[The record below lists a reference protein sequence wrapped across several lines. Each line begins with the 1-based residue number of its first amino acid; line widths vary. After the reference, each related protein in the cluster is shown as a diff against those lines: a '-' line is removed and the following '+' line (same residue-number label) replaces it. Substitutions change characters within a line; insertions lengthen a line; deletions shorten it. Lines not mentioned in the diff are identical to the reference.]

1 MGEFSNVY
9 RTVTSN
15 VRSYGPMTVNIQEMA
30 ARDRAAKAIREQTEY
45 NNRLMA
51 ENEARLKKIE
61 VLESKNAKALLEIAK
76 NKAINEAAKQ
86 IPNDL
91 LTEAFNKIYIKV
103 FDSNP
108 VVEGDFDL
116 VDRKY
121 VIDNYLAFKN
131 MSSMYMRKLGGY
143 DYLKKVALE
152 SESPFIRNLYAIITE
167 TTKNAMSD
175 RNKKAS
181 KCYSEE
187 EVKEMIQPKPTDSE
201 REEVLKKIDSLGAD
215 ELAELVHSKVVKV
228 VADVGHKAKNEQEF
242 QNMLKSDLKD
252 GGALVEPS
260 QMSGGAAT
268 TAATPNP
275 NGSGIDSDM
284 PSPEGEDPE
293 DGMNDDIMSDEDETT
308 DSSKTAATSDKNIEE
323 PDNKE
328 KNPAKDIKDKD
339 KKGEVKEMMSFNS
352 LIESFNPIDN
362 TFTYKGYN
370 KNRSLFG
377 SMMESVTR
385 ELICSATESYTPT
398 DPNNIPKNILN
409 NPLNL
414 DIFRAYLA
422 ENSTKPYEY
431 HTRQTT
437 NNINIDNSVRKKI
450 WGETIIQYALIET
463 AHTMKLIKP
472 TVSQIAEQCKFLC
485 NIKQ

>member
-15 VRSYGPMTVNIQEMA
+15 VRSYGPMNVNIQEMA

-45 NNRLMA
+45 NDRLMA
-51 ENEARLKKIE
+51 ANEARLKKE
-61 VLESKNAKALLEIAK
+61 AVWETKNAKSLLDIAK
-76 NKAINEAAKQ
+76 SKALNEAARR
-86 IPNDL
+86 IPDEL
-91 LTEAFNKIYIKV
+91 LSEAFNKIYIKV

-116 VDRKY
+116 IDRKY

-143 DYLKKVALE
+143 NYLKSVALE
-152 SESPFIRNLYAIITE
+152 SDSPFIRNLYSIITE
-167 TTKNAMSD
+167 TTKNALSD

-181 KCYSEE
+181 KCYTES

-242 QNMLKSDLKD
+242 QNLLKSDLKD

-260 QMSGGAAT
+260 QISGGS
-268 TAATPNP
+268 ATPP
-275 NGSGIDSDM
+275 PPTSTGTEDGADIG
-284 PSPEGEDPE
+284 SPEGEDVGDEGEDIGMGDMGGNDLSADTGGKPE
-293 DGMNDDIMSDEDETT
+293 KKDTE
-308 DSSKTAATSDKNIEE
+308 A
-323 PDNKE
+323 DNKE
-328 KNPAKDIKDKD
+328 KTPAKDIKDK
-339 KKGEVKEMMSFNS
+339 KKEVKEQSFES
-352 LIESFNPIDN
+352 LIESYNPIDN
-362 TFTYKGYN
+362 SFTYKGYN

-377 SMMESVTR
+377 AMMESVTR
-385 ELICSATESYTPT
+385 EMICSATESYQPT
-398 DPNNIPKNILN
+398 DPNSLPKNILN

-431 HTRQTT
+431 HTKRTT
-437 NNINIDNSVRKKI
+437 NEVALDSSVRKKV

-463 AHTMKLIKP
+463 AHTMKLINP
-472 TVSQIAEQCKFLC
+472 TVTQIAEQCKFLC